1 MKKTLRILTIV
12 FAVAVAIASCSKEP
26 QLVGK
31 WKLTKLNIE
40 NQQIAAM
47 LMGYTQ
53 QAIGQEFEFKADGT
67 VAVDGAVSENVE
79 GQMRYVADGT
89 NIDFILDVDMT
100 VDTIAIDTTITVSG
114 TYELPDETALKMK
127 LGLPL
132 PENQMNLRELKF
144 SIEAERQ

>member
-1 MKKTLRILTIV
+1 MKKAIRILTLV
-12 FAVAVAIASCSKEP
+12 FAVAVVIASCSKEP
-26 QLVGK
+26 QLIGK
-31 WKLTKLNIE
+31 WKLTKVSFD
-40 NQQIAAM
+40 NQQIAA
-47 LMGYTQ
+47 LVMGYTQ

-67 VAVDGAVSENVE
+67 VAFDGETSENVD

-100 VDTIAIDTTITVSG
+100 MDTIAIDTTITISG
-114 TYELPDETALKMK
+114 TYELPDKTTMKMK

-132 PENQMNLRELKF
+132 PENQMGLKELKF